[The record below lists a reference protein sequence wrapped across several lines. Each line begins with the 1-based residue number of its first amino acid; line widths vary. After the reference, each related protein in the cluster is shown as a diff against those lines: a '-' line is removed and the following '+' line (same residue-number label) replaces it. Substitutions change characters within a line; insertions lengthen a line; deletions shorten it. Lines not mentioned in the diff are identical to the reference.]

1 MLSKTNIFNS
11 NNNKVAEAC
20 AVVSNNSINFFFL
33 HLSKPVAFSL
43 KQV

>member
-1 MLSKTNIFNS
+1 MLRKKSSNS

-20 AVVSNNSINFFFL
+20 AVVSNSINFFFL
-33 HLSKPVAFSL
+33 HLSKPVTFSL